1 MQMLMRAILES
12 LKDLE
17 QSNTKNVQSTAS
29 ENVQS
34 AASDA
39 ASKENN
45 VVKDC
50 NGGNDVTSG
59 PDVLSMSACVTNISD
74 NHTTDCSGEANASE
88 MQSEQNRSV
97 NDTAPVSTSEPQA
110 SSTQITSEKPAPV
123 EPHKP
128 TQNVNGEDGTRATLV
143 VQKSR
148 TGGLMDGLTQKWGSF
163 FKNND

>member
-1 MQMLMRAILES
+1 MQMLLRAILES

-17 QSNTKNVQSTAS
+17 QSNTKTVQSTAS

-50 NGGNDVTSG
+50 NGVNDVTSG
-59 PDVLSMSACVTNISD
+59 PDVQSMSACVTRISD

-88 MQSEQNRSV
+88 MQSEQNGSV
-97 NDTAPVSTSEPQA
+97 NGTAPVRASEPQA
-110 SSTQITSEKPAPV
+110 STQITSEKTALV

-128 TQNVNGEDGTRATLV
+128 TQNVKGEDGTRATLV

-148 TGGLMDGLTQKWGSF
+148 TGGLIDGLTQKWGSF